1 MDSKL
6 QVPFVCQFIP
16 MRWSYEEM
24 IVAQAKL
31 NPLTSRQDRAQREID
46 SIVAKHRQDPAEGK
60 RLDELKEVL
69 AVLSGLEAKSA
80 NELDLYLK
88 QVDQVLDRKRPF
100 SPVAFKEAK
109 GPVTAEQIYVNQKVA
124 DLISNAEMEQN
135 DYRQGKKP
143 NVFFGAQKRYFDV
156 KFGVFTFNTI
166 ILIGSTLG
174 LLVLLH
180 WILRKQ
186 LEVVRRS

>member
-1 MDSKL
+1 L
-6 QVPFVCQFIP
+6 V
-16 MRWSYEEM
+16 
-24 IVAQAKL
+24 
-31 NPLTSRQDRAQREID
+31 
-46 SIVAKHRQDPAEGK
+46 DP
-60 RLDELKEVL
+60 VL
-69 AVLSGLEAKSA
+69 AGKQRFERSLFKDA
-80 NELDLYLK
+80 N
-88 QVDQVLDRKRPF
+88 
-100 SPVAFKEAK
+100 

-135 DYRQGKKP
+135 DYRRGNKP
-143 NVFFGAQKRYFDV
+143 NVFFGAEKRYFGI

-166 ILIGSTLG
+166 VLIVSTLG

>member
-1 MDSKL
+1 TRHQHRTNDQMQL
-6 QVPFVCQFIP
+6 LVPKANTAEQ
-16 MRWSYEEM
+16 RGR
-24 IVAQAKL
+24 L
-31 NPLTSRQDRAQREID
+31 ND
-46 SIVAKHRQDPAEGK
+46 
-60 RLDELKEVL
+60 LKDVL
-69 AVLSGLEAKSA
+69 ALLSGLEAHSA
-80 NELDLYLK
+80 KEIARYLK
-88 QVDQVLDRKRPF
+88 LVDPVLAGKQRFDR
-100 SPVAFKEAK
+100 SLFKNAN

-180 WILRKQ
+180 WILQKQ